1 MGGKEELLPM
11 KLRLIFPSV
20 VAVVV
25 AVGIAFASG
34 AGATPSHNDH
44 FSGDGTRAPSCDGC
58 PTPSFSID
66 AVSSPTGAN
75 PSGTMSV
82 NLPGEASFSG
92 HVVCLTVEG
101 NQGTA
106 VAQMDTAS
114 GLDAAPGGYFLV
126 TAWDNG
132 KPVKG
137 VSPDQMGLI
146 DWGTSVS
153 DAFGP
158 YTVAQVC
165 ADPSLVIGTATF
177 GLLSGNVNVADAD

>member
-1 MGGKEELLPM
+1 M
-11 KLRLIFPSV
+11 KLRLFLPV
-20 VAVVV
+20 VVV
-25 AVGIAFASG
+25 AAAGVVFASA
-34 AGATPSHNDH
+34 AGATPRNNDH
-44 FSGDGTRAPSCDGC
+44 FSGDGTRAPSCDVGC

-92 HVVCLTVEG
+92 HVVCLNVEG

-114 GLDAAPGGYFLV
+114 GTDAAVGGYFLV

-137 VSPDQMGLI
+137 VSPDLMGLI

-165 ADPSLVIGTATF
+165 ANPSLVIGTNQYA
-177 GLLSGNVNVADAD
+177 LLSGNVNVADAD